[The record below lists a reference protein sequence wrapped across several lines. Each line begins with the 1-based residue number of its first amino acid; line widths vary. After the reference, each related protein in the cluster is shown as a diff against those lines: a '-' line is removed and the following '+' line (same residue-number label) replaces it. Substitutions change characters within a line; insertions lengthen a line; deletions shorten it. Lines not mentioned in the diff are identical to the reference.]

1 MKFIIM
7 LFFTMFCVT
16 GCIQTEI
23 EKKIVAEETKIPPEY
38 TVLDD
43 CEFLRI
49 YHQFPVDI
57 SEYVVEFTGKRIET
71 QEEAVYMGE
80 RILELCHKDGR
91 FLDEVLIN
99 VAYSKE
105 ENVWLFEYSIDQ
117 RDTPIDELIEY
128 GSTYVAISGE
138 TGELLI
144 AWVEEG

>member
-57 SEYVVEFTGKRIET
+57 SEYVVEFAGKRIET

-117 RDTPIDELIEY
+117 RDTPIDELI
-128 GSTYVAISGE
+128 SKVRRI
-138 TGELLI
+138 
-144 AWVEEG
+144 